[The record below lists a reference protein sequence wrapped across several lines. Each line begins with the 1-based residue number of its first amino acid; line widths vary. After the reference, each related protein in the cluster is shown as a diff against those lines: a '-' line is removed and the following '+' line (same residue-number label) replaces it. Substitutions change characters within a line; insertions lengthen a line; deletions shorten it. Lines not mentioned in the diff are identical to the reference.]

1 MSFKFLQIGSC
12 SDEQDSHQCKTITV
26 YPQFTSGTQEVY
38 SDHITEGD
46 QNIFL
51 LRIKKK
57 AENSEQKNRNVELE
71 LRTPKPPTP
80 LPVPTSTPVIAVAP
94 SQLQQPVADLIADVE
109 EPKMPEEVTEQPVKV
124 LKRKKKKRK

>member
-1 MSFKFLQIGSC
+1 M
-12 SDEQDSHQCKTITV
+12 
-26 YPQFTSGTQEVY
+26 Y

-46 QNIFL
+46 QSIFL

-57 AENSEQKNRNVELE
+57 AEYSEQKNRNVELE

-80 LPVPTSTPVIAVAP
+80 LPAPEPTPVIAVAT

-109 EPKMPEEVTEQPVKV
+109 EPDMPEEVTEQPAKV
-124 LKRKKKKRK
+124 LKRKKKKKK